1 MNINFINKSDKDIY
15 ITMNDESITVNGG
28 ERKTLSADEA
38 GTFTVQISENSYI
51 TYILAKFGVVLKRHF
66 KLRSNYAFDIGDDIT
81 VVLTTD
87 KKKGKFMDEYE
98 KVVCKTDSS
107 HISLRGHSVPDEDRL
122 KRELAAAI
130 RRSDNT
136 LKIFDLFDILGNGL
150 TAALFL
156 LIPFA
161 IIWIFADVRLAAEI
175 CTIAFI
181 PIFALIICL
190 NRFFDKLKR
199 KLWKKARSAKL
210 KNQIFK
216 DYNSYFT
223 DEYIASVLN

>member
-1 MNINFINKSDKDIY
+1 MNINFTNKSARPIC
-15 ITMNDESITVNGG
+15 ITLGDEKVTLNSG
-28 ERKTLSADEA
+28 ERKTLTAEEA
-38 GTFTVQISENSYI
+38 GTFTVQVNENSYV

-66 KLRSNYAFDIGDDIT
+66 KVRSEYAFDLSDDISLI
-81 VVLTTD
+81 LTAD

-98 KVVCKTDSS
+98 RVVCRADKGCLSVRS
-107 HISLRGHSVPDEDRL
+107 YSVPDEDRL

>member
-1 MNINFINKSDKDIY
+1 MKINFINKSDKDIY
-15 ITMNDESITVNGG
+15 ITMNDESITVNDG
-28 ERKTLSADEA
+28 ERKSLATEEA
-38 GTFTVQISENSYI
+38 GTFTVQINENSYV
-51 TYILAKFGVVLKRHF
+51 TYIVAKFGVVLKRHF
-66 KLRSNYAFDIGDDIT
+66 KVRSEYAFDMGDDIT

-98 KVVCKTDSS
+98 RAVCMADNGRLT
-107 HISLRGHSVPDEDRL
+107 LLGYRVPDEERL

-150 TAALFL
+150 AAALFL

-161 IIWIFADVRLAAEI
+161 IIWIFSDVRLAAEI

-199 KLWKKARSAKL
+199 KLWKSARSAKL

-216 DYNSYFT
+216 DYHSYF
-223 DEYIASVLN
+223 DSEYIESVLN

>member
-1 MNINFINKSDKDIY
+1 MF
-15 ITMNDESITVNGG
+15 
-28 ERKTLSADEA
+28 TLQ
-38 GTFTVQISENSYI
+38 TSENSYI

-98 KVVCKTDSS
+98 KVVCKADSS
-107 HISLRGHSVPDEDRL
+107 HISLRGHSVHDEDRV

-161 IIWIFADVRLAAEI
+161 IIWFFADIRLAAEI

-181 PIFALIICL
+181 PIFAVIICL
-190 NRFFDKLKR
+190 NRFFDKLRRKIWKR
-199 KLWKKARSAKL
+199 VRSAKL

-216 DYNSYFT
+216 DYNSYF
-223 DEYIASVLN
+223 DSEYIESVLN

>member
-1 MNINFINKSDKDIY
+1 MKINFINKSDKDIY
-15 ITMNDESITVNGG
+15 ITMNDESITVNDG
-28 ERKTLSADEA
+28 ERKSLATEEA
-38 GTFTVQISENSYI
+38 GTFTVQINENSYV

-66 KLRSNYAFDIGDDIT
+66 KVRSEYAFDIGDDIT

-98 KVVCKTDSS
+98 RAVCMADNGRLT
-107 HISLRGHSVPDEDRL
+107 LLGYRVPDEERL

-150 TAALFL
+150 AAALFL

-161 IIWIFADVRLAAEI
+161 IIWIFSDVRLAAEI

-199 KLWKKARSAKL
+199 KLWKSARSAKL

-216 DYNSYFT
+216 DYHSYF
-223 DEYIASVLN
+223 DSEYIESVLN